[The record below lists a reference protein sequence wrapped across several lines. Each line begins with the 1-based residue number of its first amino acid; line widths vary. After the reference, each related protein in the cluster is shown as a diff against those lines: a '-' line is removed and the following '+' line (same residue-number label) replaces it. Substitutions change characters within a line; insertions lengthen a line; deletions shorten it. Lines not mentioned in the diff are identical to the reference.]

1 MRSPATRFTRLPLAQ
16 STLQSGQLGTTGMG
30 APQSDMEA
38 VLLSS
43 DESRH
48 LCRDIECPA
57 IKVQPPNSFR
67 VKLLDADQ
75 SSYSSGT

>member
-1 MRSPATRFTRLPLAQ
+1 
-16 STLQSGQLGTTGMG
+16 MG

>member
-1 MRSPATRFTRLPLAQ
+1 
-16 STLQSGQLGTTGMG
+16 MG

-57 IKVQPPNSFR
+57 IKVHPPNSFR
-67 VKLLDADQ
+67 VKPLDADQ
-75 SSYSSGT
+75 SSSSSGT